1 VFEKIRLYFSTAK
14 LGLTSKYLI
23 TVVTSTTRLE
33 EIVTGLAFSICYRN
47 IPIRTISIWNIVVL
61 VSYHTIFLPVTFL
74 TIAFLVLQKVGFYV
88 STANG

>member
-14 LGLTSKYLI
+14 LGFTSKYFI

-33 EIVTGLAFSICYRN
+33 EFVTGLAFSVFF
-47 IPIRTISIWNIVVL
+47 PIRTISIWNIVVL
-61 VSYHTIFLPVTFL
+61 FSYHTIFLPVTFL
-74 TIAFLVLQKVGFYV
+74 TIAFLVLEKVGLYV

>member
-23 TVVTSTTRLE
+23 TVVTSTTRHE
-33 EIVTGLAFSICYRN
+33 EIVTRLAFSVSF
-47 IPIRTISIWNIVVL
+47 PIRKISIWNIVVL
-61 VSYHTIFLPVTFL
+61 FSYHTIFLPVTFL
-74 TIAFLVLQKVGFYV
+74 TIAFLVLEKVGLYV